1 LSWIGLPNS
10 FACIPCCNSFQL
22 QDEDFVADKDDSG
35 SPSDD
40 SEEEGSDASLSG
52 GEKEVTEFT
61 LSASLRELF
70 LSQKIC
76 SKALF

>member
-1 LSWIGLPNS
+1 
-10 FACIPCCNSFQL
+10 
-22 QDEDFVADKDDSG
+22 VADKDDSG